1 MIPLSL
7 VYRIHQSL
15 IDEFGGAQG
24 VRDLDGLK
32 SALERPLQTFDNT
45 ELYPAILEKVAAV
58 LESILINHPFVDGNK
73 RTAYAIARIVLL
85 QNRRDIN
92 ATEQDKYQLIVG
104 IAAGDIKFDEIL
116 SWLKIQSFELGP

>member
-1 MIPLSL
+1 MMPLTL
-7 VYRIHQSL
+7 VYRTHQSL

-24 VRDLDGLK
+24 IRDLDGLK

-45 ELYPAILEKVAAV
+45 ELYPTVLEKVAAV

-73 RTAYAIARIVLL
+73 RTAYAIGRIVLL
-85 QNRRDIN
+85 QNRWDIN
-92 ATEQDKYQLIVG
+92 ATEEEKYQLIVG

-116 SWLKIQSFELGP
+116 SWLKIHAFELAP